1 VTRANPL
8 STFVPA
14 EVAVAPWASVRPNGL
29 ALGRFSVIYA
39 TPPCVI
45 NPKVPSSGSRAA
57 PEYLC
62 LTRPYVP
69 KARTLSVRPTK
80 VLAICWGVWITG
92 DTNG

>member
-14 EVAVAPWASVRPNGL
+14 EVAVAPWASVRP
-29 ALGRFSVIYA
+29 
-39 TPPCVI
+39 
-45 NPKVPSSGSRAA
+45 
-57 PEYLC
+57 
-62 LTRPYVP
+62 
-69 KARTLSVRPTK
+69 TK